1 MEIDKDLLNACINSD
16 RRSQSKLYELSF
28 SSLMSIAI
36 RYKINREDSI
46 VLINNCFLKVLK
58 NLESHQYMHEN
69 KSYFSWIQK
78 IMIHTIIDDFRKNKK
93 ENEHIDYHDQT
104 SYLEQLSANEYGIIE
119 SRIEEESLQA
129 MLSQL
134 TETQRQVFNMYAI
147 DGYSH
152 KEIANALVISIDN
165 SKYHLSKARKCL
177 QKMLLKQL
185 EEQKLK
191 HNA

>member
-36 RYKINREDSI
+36 RYKINREDSV

-58 NLESHQYMHEN
+58 SLESHQYMHAN

-93 ENEHIDYHDQT
+93 EKEHLDYHDQT
-104 SYLEQLSANEYGIIE
+104 SYLEHLSANEYGIIE

-134 TETQRQVFNMYAI
+134 SETQRQVFNMYAI

>member
-93 ENEHIDYHDQT
+93 ENEHIDYHDQS

-119 SRIEEESLQA
+119 SRIEEEALQA

-191 HNA
+191 QNA